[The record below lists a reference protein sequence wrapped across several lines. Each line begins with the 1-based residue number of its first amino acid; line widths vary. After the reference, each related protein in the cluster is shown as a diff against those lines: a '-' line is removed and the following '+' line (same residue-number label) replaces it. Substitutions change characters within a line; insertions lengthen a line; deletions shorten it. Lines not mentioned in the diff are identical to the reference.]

1 MNMFDSKYGDN
12 LCLEYI
18 YRYEGCWRAIM
29 ADADGVV
36 LVYNPDAPSQDE
48 QLLDWFDF
56 FVKKNGLKD
65 EQCMIFA
72 HRSADSNERFRPRK
86 QTFLSYYNNSQ
97 LNLLHSLHIFSTPI
111 FTR

>member
-1 MNMFDSKYGDN
+1 
-12 LCLEYI
+12 
-18 YRYEGCWRAIM
+18 M

-72 HRSADSNERFRPRK
+72 HRSADSNERFRPPPLFSRVSAALTGPQSGADVKSLFENFLNELFTLKQRK
-86 QTFLSYYNNSQ
+86 
-97 LNLLHSLHIFSTPI
+97 
-111 FTR
+111 